1 MKHRLF
7 LGTSFTL
14 LAMLAYSLLAVLV
27 KKNAAVLPIPMVIFA
42 QCLLCCCFML
52 MIMLCQSG
60 PNGLRHS
67 LKTTVFPLHLIRIA
81 ANLSINYL
89 LFFSVKYIPLIN
101 SMLLANTA
109 PLMVPFIAY
118 FFMRQKINHQ
128 LWLPLLLGFVGV
140 SIVLRPSGHFFQAGG
155 LLALGAAATSAITLL
170 VVRKLSATDSPNTI
184 NLYFFLFSSIIAGL
198 IAIPYWVPLSFAL
211 CEILFVMG
219 ILFFICQYLMT
230 YALIFIHAELVG
242 ALMYSRVIYSAC
254 LSIFIWQFFPS
265 PLCLFGISLAFV
277 GCLWCVYVEYAHHQQ
292 TKNTAI
298 DLQKDLVPDS

>member
-7 LGTSFTL
+7 LGISFTL

-27 KKNAAVLPIPMVIFA
+27 KTHAAILPIPIVVFA
-42 QCLLCCCFML
+42 QCLLCSCFML
-52 MIMLCQSG
+52 VIVLGQSG
-60 PNGLRHS
+60 LKGLRQS
-67 LKTTVFPLHLIRIA
+67 LKTTVLPLHLIRIA

-89 LFFSVKYIPLIN
+89 LFFSVKYIPLVN

-118 FFMRQKINHQ
+118 FYMHQRINHQ
-128 LWLPLLLGFVGV
+128 LWLPLLVGFIGV
-140 SIVLRPSGHFFQAGG
+140 SIVLKPSGDFFQVGG

-184 NLYFFLFSSIIAGL
+184 NLYFFLFATLITGL
-198 IAIPYWVPLSFAL
+198 VALPYGIPLSLAV
-211 CEILFVMG
+211 CKTLFIMG
-219 ILFFICQYLMT
+219 ALFFICQYLMT

-242 ALMYSRVIYSAC
+242 ALMYSRVIYSAMF
-254 LSIFIWQFFPS
+254 SIIIWQLFPS
-265 PLCLFGISLAFV
+265 PRCLLGMGLACI

-292 TKNTAI
+292 TK
-298 DLQKDLVPDS
+298 DSDAQDDYALGNF